1 MSRTRF
7 AILIGSILF
16 PLLQASG
23 VAAAPP
29 PSGTISCD
37 NHSSVTV
44 GTIVP
49 PLPAQAPSTRLSK
62 ERVDAIVNGCDLSGV
77 SGGKTTILEGFLS
90 LRATLPPGS
99 SCATEYTPST
109 ETSHVMLRGA
119 TVKITWRGETFDAG
133 GRRHS
138 VRVGSSIA
146 KIASTTVVETPMYA
160 IDMVS
165 EPIGAGAFAGQV
177 IRLEL
182 GLYNLGELVTECTSP
197 TGSVSQIE
205 LDPIA
210 VNVAPAGP

>member
-1 MSRTRF
+1 MSRTGF

-16 PLLQASG
+16 PLLQVPG

-49 PLPAQAPSTRLSK
+49 PLPAQTPSTRVST
-62 ERVDAIVNGCDLSGV
+62 ERLDGIVNGCDLSGV
-77 SGGKTTILEGFLS
+77 TGGKTTILEGFVS

-109 ETSHVMLRGA
+109 ETSHVVLRSA
-119 TVKITWRGETFDAG
+119 TVKITWHGEIVDAG

-138 VRVGSSIA
+138 VRIGSSFA
-146 KIASTTVVETPMYA
+146 KIASTAVVQDPIYA

-165 EPIGAGAFAGQV
+165 VPIGRGAFAGQV

-182 GLYNLGELVTECTSP
+182 GLYNLGDLFNECTSP
-197 TGSVSQIE
+197 TGSVSQLQFE
-205 LDPIA
+205 PM
-210 VNVAPAGP
+210 VVSVAPPGP